1 MLISSRE
8 NPLIKETAAL
18 VADKKA
24 RKQSGLFVAEGAR
37 LCSEACKSGA
47 KVLRLFVT
55 EEAEKKYPEYLSS
68 LLSEAKEVYN
78 ITCSVAE
85 KISDTKSPQG
95 VFAVCRIEE
104 KPMDLSEEGL
114 FVLLSNLQDPGN
126 IGTILRTCEAMNAK
140 GVFLCGCADCFSP
153 KVLRGTMGCIF
164 RLPIKVFSETAE
176 ALAVLKENGIE
187 TYASAL
193 AENALLL
200 PNVKFSKKSCVLIGN
215 EGNGLEHGVI
225 ESCDNVVMIPMPGKA
240 ESLNAAS
247 AAAIMIYSAAIKSLP
262 GGEGGIA

>member
-8 NPLIKETAAL
+8 NPIIKEAAAL
-18 VADKKA
+18 VSNKKA
-24 RKQSGLFVAEGAR
+24 RKEAELFVVEGAR

-47 KVLRLFVT
+47 EVLRLFVT
-55 EEAEKKYPEYLSS
+55 EEAEKKYPEYLSA

-78 ITCSVAE
+78 ITDSVAK

-95 VFAVCRIEE
+95 VFAVCRFSE
-104 KPMDLSEEGL
+104 KPIDLEQNGV
-114 FVLLSNLQDPGN
+114 FVLLSGLQDPGN
-126 IGTILRTCEAMNAK
+126 IGTILRTCEAMNVR
-140 GVFLCGCADCFSP
+140 GVFLCGCADCFSS

-176 ALAVLKENGIE
+176 ALSLLKAANVT

-200 PNVKFSKKSCVLIGN
+200 PDVKFSKKSCVLIGN
-215 EGNGLEHGVI
+215 EGNGLEHRVI
-225 ESCDNVVMIPMPGKA
+225 EECDNVVMIPMPGKA

-247 AAAIMIYSAAIKSLP
+247 AAAIMIYSAAMQK
-262 GGEGGIA
+262 

>member
-8 NPLIKETAAL
+8 NPLIKDAATL
-18 VADKKA
+18 VLSKKA
-24 RKQSGLFVAEGAR
+24 RRETGLFVVEGAR
-37 LCSEACKSGA
+37 LCSEAFKSGA
-47 KVLRLFVT
+47 EVLRLFVT
-55 EEAEKKYPEYLSS
+55 EEAEKKYPEYLSG
-68 LLSEAKEVYN
+68 LFSEAKEVYN
-78 ITCSVAE
+78 ITSSVAE
-85 KISDTKSPQG
+85 KISDTKTPQG
-95 VFAVCRIEE
+95 VFAVCRFSE
-104 KPMDLSEEGL
+104 KPVSLDEKGV

-126 IGTILRTCEAMNAK
+126 IGTILRTCEAMDVR

-176 ALAVLKENGIE
+176 ALSLLKEHGIA

-200 PNVKFSKKSCVLIGN
+200 PDVKFSEKSCVLIGN

-225 ESCDNVVMIPMPGKA
+225 EQCEHVVMIPMPGKA

-247 AAAIMIYSAAIKSLP
+247 AAAIMIYSAAMQK
-262 GGEGGIA
+262 

>member
-8 NPLIKETAAL
+8 NPLIKEAAAL
-18 VADKKA
+18 VSDKKA

-37 LCSEACKSGA
+37 LCSEACKSRA
-47 KVLRLFVT
+47 RVLRLFVT
-55 EEAEKKYPEYLSS
+55 EEAEKRYPEYLRE
-68 LLSEAKEVYN
+68 LLSEAEEVYN
-78 ITCSVAE
+78 ITPSVAE

-95 VFAVCRIEE
+95 VFAVCEASE
-104 KPMDLSEEGL
+104 KPMDFSGKGL
-114 FVLLSNLQDPGN
+114 FVLLSGLQDPGN
-126 IGTILRTCEAMNAK
+126 IGTILRTCEAMDAK
-140 GVFLCGCADCFSP
+140 GVFLCGCAEAFSP

-176 ALAVLKENGIE
+176 ALALLKKEGIT

-200 PNVKFSKKSCVLIGN
+200 PEVKFAEKSCVLIGN
-215 EGNGLEHGVI
+215 EGSGLEHEII
-225 ESCDNVVMIPMPGKA
+225 EQCDRTVMIPMPGKA

-247 AAAIMIYSAAIKSLP
+247 AAAILIYSAAMQN
-262 GGEGGIA
+262 

>member
-8 NPLIKETAAL
+8 NPLIKEAAAL
-18 VADKKA
+18 VSDKKA

-47 KVLRLFVT
+47 EVLRLFVT
-55 EEAEKKYPEYLSS
+55 EEAEKKYPEYLKN

-95 VFAVCRIEE
+95 VFAVCRISE
-104 KPMDLSEEGL
+104 KEVDLSKDGV

-126 IGTILRTCEAMNAK
+126 IGTILRTCEAMDAK

-164 RLPIKVFSETAE
+164 RLPIRVFSETAE
-176 ALAVLKENGIE
+176 ALALLHEAGVS

-200 PNVKFSKKSCVLIGN
+200 PEVKFSKKSCVLIGN
-215 EGNGLEHGVI
+215 EGNGLEHEVI
-225 ESCDNVVMIPMPGKA
+225 EACEHVVMIPMPGKA

-247 AAAIMIYSAAIKSLP
+247 AAAIMIYSAAMQK
-262 GGEGGIA
+262 

>member
-8 NPLIKETAAL
+8 NPIIKEAAAL
-18 VADKKA
+18 VSDKKA
-24 RKQSGLFVAEGAR
+24 RKKSGLFVVEGAR

-47 KVLRLFVT
+47 EVLRLFVT
-55 EEAEKKYPEYLSS
+55 EEAEKRYPEYLKD

-78 ITCSVAE
+78 ITGSVAE
-85 KISDTKSPQG
+85 KIGDTKTPQG

-104 KPMDLSEEGL
+104 KPLDLNKNGV
-114 FVLLSNLQDPGN
+114 FVLLSGLQDPGN
-126 IGTILRTCEAMNAK
+126 IGTILRTCEAMDVR
-140 GVFLCGCADCFSP
+140 GVFLCSCADCFSP

-176 ALAVLKENGIE
+176 ALALLHEAGVS

-200 PNVKFSKKSCVLIGN
+200 PGVKFSEKSCVLIGN
-215 EGNGLEHGVI
+215 EGNGLEHEVI
-225 ESCDNVVMIPMPGKA
+225 EACDNVVMIPMPGKA

-247 AAAIMIYSAAIKSLP
+247 AAAIMIYSAAMQR
-262 GGEGGIA
+262 

>member
-8 NPLIKETAAL
+8 NPLIKEAAAL
-18 VADKKA
+18 VSDKKA
-24 RKQSGLFVAEGAR
+24 RKTSGLFVVEGAR

-47 KVLRLFVT
+47 EVIRLFVT
-55 EEAEKKYPEYLSS
+55 EEAEKKYPEYLS
-68 LLSEAKEVYN
+68 LLLLQAKEVYN

-85 KISDTKSPQG
+85 KISDTKTPQG
-95 VFAVCRIEE
+95 VFAVCRMEE
-104 KPMDLSEEGL
+104 KEPDLSGEGL

-176 ALAVLKENGIE
+176 ALELLKNAGVS

-200 PNVKFSKKSCVLIGN
+200 PDVKFSKKSCVLIGN

-225 ESCDNVVMIPMPGKA
+225 NACDHVVMIPMPGKA

-247 AAAIMIYSAAIKSLP
+247 AAAIMIYAAAMQK
-262 GGEGGIA
+262 